1 MSSTMPP
8 VPGMGDDLEAGRAL
22 IGELSHT
29 DYVGTDGTGVG
40 EWW

>member
-1 MSSTMPP
+1 MA
-8 VPGMGDDLEAGRAL
+8 DDFEAGRAL

-29 DYVGTDGTGVG
+29 DYVGTDGGAG